1 MAKDV
6 GFFRRF
12 GRAVYAFLFGTE
24 IEFGDSIFFTILS
37 LVLLGLLWLM
47 TLEKYF
53 GIPVEFVFI
62 PWAILVFF
70 LWRGY
75 SKSKKARGKK

>member
-1 MAKDV
+1 MSKRE
-6 GFFRRF
+6 GFLKRF
-12 GRAVYAFLFGTE
+12 NRAAYTFIFGTE
-24 IEFGDSIFFTILS
+24 IELGDSIFFTVLT

-53 GIPVEFVFI
+53 GIPVEFVLI
-62 PWAILVFF
+62 PWAVLVFF